1 MFIVHLQ
8 SWAWVRYK
16 SSRWRKIVD
25 KVGPKADPRPLD
37 ITFINRIMTVHT
49 QLFFK
54 LVAQLFFEKL
64 RRLHCNVER
73 YFFNHLFYQ
82 RVRSQ
87 LVSNNLIC
95 LFKSHSSIFFNF
107 LKKKPIIGNISIRTR
122 VKWMD
127 RVRFIPRPLQCPD
140 QIWLYHHRCMIKPVS
155 AEILHSLSLD

>member
-1 MFIVHLQ
+1 M
-8 SWAWVRYK
+8 RYK

-107 LKKKPIIGNISIRTR
+107 FEEEAYYRQHIHKDESQMNGQSKIYPAPSAMSRSNMTLSPS
-122 VKWMD
+122 MY
-127 RVRFIPRPLQCPD
+127 D
-140 QIWLYHHRCMIKPVS
+140 QASEC
-155 AEILHSLSLD
+155 